1 MFMSVICLFLVSFCL
16 VFAVYSF
23 FAILMNTNHFTCS
36 STISEID
43 TCFNIQDTYKVFL
56 KTSHFNRSMISIHY
70 CIPAGDTM
78 RAQGQ
83 PSRGLPCYPP
93 SREKISNK
101 SMEERNVPEND
112 PAHQDQ
118 GLDLSAATW
127 QPQAIPPAYQ
137 TWVSPQ
143 CIAARLLTSGDVEQN
158 PGPPTNNKQKQP
170 TNHP

>member
-1 MFMSVICLFLVSFCL
+1 
-16 VFAVYSF
+16 
-23 FAILMNTNHFTCS
+23 
-36 STISEID
+36 
-43 TCFNIQDTYKVFL
+43 
-56 KTSHFNRSMISIHY
+56 
-70 CIPAGDTM
+70 M

-158 PGPPTNNKQKQP
+158 PGPPTNNKQKSTNKSSTNTP
-170 TNHP
+170 TYVCSICNKQITNNQFSFLCHHPISNHWVHKKCTTTLIGEYNNSWTCPSHLQNINVPTTANTTTKNIPAT